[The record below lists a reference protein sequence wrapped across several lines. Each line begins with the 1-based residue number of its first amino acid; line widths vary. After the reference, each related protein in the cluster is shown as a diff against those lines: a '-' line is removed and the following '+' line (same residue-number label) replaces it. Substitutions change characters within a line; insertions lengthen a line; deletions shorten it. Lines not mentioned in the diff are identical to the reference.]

1 MVRLE
6 RPARFI
12 WGCAKVTCP
21 IGNILLALTG
31 LHCRRASSSPPRLSD
46 VQRPANAP
54 RMVGRFFGRPHDG
67 SRPKAK
73 ASVKKKAANKGKWS
87 ATLPVQAAFCYWFP
101 VAKPPTP
108 LEQAALLRDEA
119 ARAHRMATG
128 VSAQADRD
136 RLNMFANE
144 LRARAAAL
152 ERQAA
157 AETRQRDAEPSR
169 DTAEDEPKPK
179 KGRGGSNDPE
189 PQA

>member
-1 MVRLE
+1 
-6 RPARFI
+6 
-12 WGCAKVTCP
+12 
-21 IGNILLALTG
+21 
-31 LHCRRASSSPPRLSD
+31 
-46 VQRPANAP
+46 
-54 RMVGRFFGRPHDG
+54 
-67 SRPKAK
+67 
-73 ASVKKKAANKGKWS
+73 
-87 ATLPVQAAFCYWFP
+87 
-101 VAKPPTP
+101 
-108 LEQAALLRDEA
+108 
-119 ARAHRMATG
+119 MATG
-128 VSAQADRD
+128 VSAQADRN